1 VDTWQPIAA
10 DKLDQLIERELA
22 ACEPAQQEAFRQLRI
37 SPRATP
43 IARSGNAEYV
53 FAVAARGNEV
63 LYYEDVEEGFNV
75 SSLDAAGAIAS
86 PGFEQWEL
94 RHALYHWLGA

>member
-1 VDTWQPIAA
+1 MGTWKPLAA
-10 DKLDQLIERELA
+10 DELEQIVERELP

-37 SPRATP
+37 APRATP
-43 IARSGNAEYV
+43 IVRGGSVEYV

-75 SSLDAAGAIAS
+75 SPLDAGGAIAN

-94 RHALYHWLGA
+94 RHALHHWLGA